1 MFQYYRWLMQNPVL
15 KRIGFKDKEVLS
27 MNLFEDGFKTKEDQ
41 IVILNRQ
48 GLSVEQIA
56 EKANVSK
63 DKVTSILSSNQNQ
76 SKNKINE

>member
-1 MFQYYRWLMQNPVL
+1 MQNPVL

-48 GLSVEQIA
+48 GLSVLQIA

>member
-1 MFQYYRWLMQNPVL
+1 MQNLVL
-15 KRIGFKDKEVLS
+15 KRVGFKDKEVLS

>member
-1 MFQYYRWLMQNPVL
+1 MQNPVL

>member
-1 MFQYYRWLMQNPVL
+1 
-15 KRIGFKDKEVLS
+15 